1 MDTKERK
8 AGIQTGPKRPARR
21 PCRTRF
27 WHPAH
32 RSRGEKRL
40 RKSET
45 AFKRGAEK
53 NFGGPPHPPGG
64 DDLQDL
70 SASRAVSGA
79 SSVAM
84 IVTIDSAMM

>member
-21 PCRTRF
+21 PYRTRF

-40 RKSET
+40 RKPDIG
-45 AFKRGAEK
+45 FKRGPKIFLCPTLVNGA
-53 NFGGPPHPPGG
+53 GGAIPFRRGGRLPRRRRRAPGV
-64 DDLQDL
+64 DD
-70 SASRAVSGA
+70 AV
-79 SSVAM
+79 
-84 IVTIDSAMM
+84 